1 MPILIIMESNFCD
14 RAGRAYRLVAVEE
27 FAAAAA
33 AGENVMSF
41 TIAKVEKEIKGVSKN
56 VVEITAIASFEGQP
70 SPSRY
75 FFSEAG
81 NLLRLMGGENY
92 DGKDYAATA
101 LRKGMPAIVCGENGE
116 IKVNDVNVNNQI
128 FSGTNGD
135 KFFIA
140 LGSDAV
146 AAQFEEV
153 NHITIEDGKPA
164 AYLKGDVQV
173 EFPEYLLN
181 EKGVGYHYISYKEEG
196 IRLFKKR
203 GGVWA
208 RKQASIIVYAPG
220 SENLNQAVLN
230 GFVEH
235 HGDVPEGHLI
245 AAYTTGGET
254 WHVAPEYLENNY
266 QKGGVFNGGQVY
278 NPRQLTPEQLEK
290 HEGLYLWVHCPKN
303 VFGILWG
310 GFEFLVT
317 PMINITNEDDV
328 YGCNYARWWGT
339 DGLPATYEDID
350 WVDAEVPEYL
360 VNALIGNIAKA
371 VQSTLN
377 PPKQAAAC

>member
-1 MPILIIMESNFCD
+1 MDKIFFD
-14 RAGRAYRLVAVEE
+14 RSGREYHLVGVEE
-27 FAAAAA
+27 YEALAAS
-33 AGENVMSF
+33 GENVISF
-41 TIAKVEKEIKGVSKN
+41 TVKKGEEE
-56 VVEITAIASFEGQP
+56 VVIDALASFEGNP

-75 FFSEAG
+75 FFSEKG
-81 NLLRLMGGENY
+81 NLLHLMGGSNK
-92 DGKDYAATA
+92 DGKDYASTA
-101 LRKGMPAIVCGENGE
+101 IRKGMPVIVCSEEG
-116 IKVNDVNVNNQI
+116 KFLVNDISVNNQI
-128 FSGTNGD
+128 FTNNEGD

-140 LGSDAV
+140 LGKDAE
-146 AAQFEEV
+146 AAQFEGV
-153 NHITIEDGKPA
+153 NYLTIEDGKPK
-164 AYLKGDVQV
+164 AYLKGDI
-173 EFPEYLLN
+173 EIGFPEYLMN

-196 IRLFKKR
+196 FKLLKKR

-235 HGDVPEGHLI
+235 HSEVPEGHLI
-245 AAYTTGGET
+245 ATYTTGGET
-254 WHVAPEYLENNY
+254 WHISPKYLAENY

-278 NPRQLTPEQLEK
+278 TPRQLTPEQMAK

-317 PMINITNEDDV
+317 PMINITKENDV

-339 DGLPATYEDID
+339 DGLPATYEDIE
-350 WVDAEVPEYL
+350 WVDAEVPEY
-360 VNALIGNIAKA
+360 VTAALMENIAKA
-371 VQSTLN
+371 VKDTLN
-377 PPKQAAAC
+377 PPKVA

>member
-1 MPILIIMESNFCD
+1 MEIKFYD
-14 RAGRAYRLVAVEE
+14 RAGRGYHLVEVKD

-33 AGENVMSF
+33 AGQNVISF
-41 TIAKVEKEIKGVSKN
+41 EISEITKEIKNEMKE
-56 VVEITAIASFEGQP
+56 VVEINAVASFEGQP

-75 FFSEAG
+75 FFSETG
-81 NLLRLMGGENY
+81 NLLRLMGGENF
-92 DGKDYAATA
+92 DGKDYAAAA
-101 LRKGMPAIVCGENGE
+101 LRKGMPVIVCSENGK
-116 IKVNDVNVNNQI
+116 ISVNDVKVCNQI
-128 FSGTNGD
+128 FSGEDGD

-140 LGSDAV
+140 LSTDA
-146 AAQFEEV
+146 AAARFEGI
-153 NHITIEDGKPA
+153 NYISIEEDKPV
-164 AYLKGDVQV
+164 AYLKGDIET
-173 EFPEYLLN
+173 EFPSYLLN
-181 EKGVGYHYISYKEEG
+181 EKGVGYHYVSYKEEG
-196 IRLFKKR
+196 LKLLKKR

-208 RKQASIIVYAPG
+208 RKQASIIVYAAG

-235 HGDVPEGHLI
+235 HGNVPDGHLI

-254 WHVAPEYLENNY
+254 WHVAPDYLEKNY
-266 QKGGVFNGGQVY
+266 QKGGMFNGGRVY
-278 NPRQLTPEQLEK
+278 NPRQLNAEQIEK
-290 HEGLYLWVHCPKN
+290 HEGLYLWVHCPRN

-317 PMINITNEDDV
+317 PMINITLENDV

-339 DGLPATYEDID
+339 DGLPATYEAID
-350 WVDAEVPEYL
+350 WVDAEIPEYL
-360 VNALIGNIAKA
+360 INTLIGKLTSV